1 MISLLH
7 QEHKKFH
14 PRLSKEIWAVIE
26 DEYHIAQKERDKFA
40 RFEDRRLEGLGKA
53 PAFYAVLFYILDLV
67 PVSYPNREFYISLFL
82 FMLSTGQRYV
92 TICNIKLCDI
102 LAVVRKQN
110 LFSIKIVCRI
120 TKANQDWNQPFI
132 LEGDINDNRIMNF
145 VYWLNLFLINAHGV
159 RLVDFDTWEK
169 NASKYL
175 WGSKRKN
182 NNYEKKIPYITIYE
196 KWRFF
201 YKKAGIPD
209 RLLGTHSFRS
219 GFYCQS
225 LLNASKKGVDYN
237 VMNELSM
244 LLAGWQTKRDRAI
257 YLKNNMR
264 ALITPSGAVDN
275 PSPEQLL
282 CCDNEFVSE
291 WKPDNIDTS
300 YTDEDE

>member
-14 PRLSKEIWAVIE
+14 HRLSKEIWAVIE
-26 DEYHIAQKERDKFA
+26 DEYHIAQKERDKIA

-102 LAVVRKQN
+102 RAVVRKQN
-110 LFSIKIVCRI
+110 LSSITIVCRI

-159 RLVDFDTWEK
+159 RLVFKRIIISKSNNFKCELFD
-169 NASKYL
+169 
-175 WGSKRKN
+175 KR
-182 NNYEKKIPYITIYE
+182 
-196 KWRFF
+196 
-201 YKKAGIPD
+201 
-209 RLLGTHSFRS
+209 
-219 GFYCQS
+219 
-225 LLNASKKGVDYN
+225 
-237 VMNELSM
+237 
-244 LLAGWQTKRDRAI
+244 LA
-257 YLKNNMR
+257 
-264 ALITPSGAVDN
+264 
-275 PSPEQLL
+275 
-282 CCDNEFVSE
+282 
-291 WKPDNIDTS
+291 
-300 YTDEDE
+300 